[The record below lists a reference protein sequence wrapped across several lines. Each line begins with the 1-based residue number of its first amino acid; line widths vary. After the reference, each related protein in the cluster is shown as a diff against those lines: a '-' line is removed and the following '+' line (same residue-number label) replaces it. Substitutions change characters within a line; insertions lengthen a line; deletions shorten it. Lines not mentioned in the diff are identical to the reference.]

1 MFYHHGNCSHE
12 NIEIMNTT
20 VTHLQELMI
29 KSVSKDKIPIHDE
42 ILLPYGIPMGASKK
56 EVITHLGN
64 FRISDHYDLSILMGH
79 FYKIYFIKMQFDH
92 LCMLTQFHLLDNQLY
107 LTRTDFSTRLN
118 SNQYEY
124 FLNGFIGIDYH
135 LDRYTG
141 VLPYYIKD
149 KQSTLLRILN
159 PKGYPSVTYYSGD
172 QKLQAKIE
180 NIIKQQNR
188 INFSKKQIS

>member
-1 MFYHHGNCSHE
+1 
-12 NIEIMNTT
+12 
-20 VTHLQELMI
+20 
-29 KSVSKDKIPIHDE
+29 
-42 ILLPYGIPMGASKK
+42 
-56 EVITHLGN
+56 
-64 FRISDHYDLSILMGH
+64 
-79 FYKIYFIKMQFDH
+79 MQFDH